1 MDAAEITNRGKLFNS
16 IIIGINLVT
25 YITYFI
31 GRFSESGYVYGLQTF
46 VRIAGVVVAI
56 VIIIFTA
63 MLMKENDGKI
73 KGLGLLLAASIVSLV
88 FSALGFMLGIV
99 IWILCGISISQLQKS
114 FNEYST
120 TQMYSN
126 INQNLQAQNDVYT
139 PQSYGNAY
147 QDPFAGGTQGSY
159 GAQGA
164 YGGSTYGGQDFNQQ
178 AEVPEQKYASHAGGF
193 GVQEEPDIDFTN
205 M

>member
-31 GRFSESGYVYGLQTF
+31 GRFSESGFVYGLQTF
-46 VRIAGVVVAI
+46 VRIAGVVGAI

-63 MLMKENDGKI
+63 MLMKENDGRI

-114 FNEYST
+114 YNEYST

-147 QDPFAGGTQGSY
+147 QDPFAGGGQS
-159 GAQGA
+159 A
-164 YGGSTYGGQDFNQQ
+164 YGGANAYAGADDNRQ

-205 M
+205 L